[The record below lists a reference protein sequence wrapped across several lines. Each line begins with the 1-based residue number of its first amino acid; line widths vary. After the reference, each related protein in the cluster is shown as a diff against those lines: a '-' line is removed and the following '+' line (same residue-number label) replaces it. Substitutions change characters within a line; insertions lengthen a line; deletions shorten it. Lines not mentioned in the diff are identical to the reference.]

1 VIPGSKRFE
10 QNEEKS
16 VSNPNLVIDSKQFRN
31 ALGAFATGVTIVTT
45 RDAEG
50 TDVGLTAS
58 SFNSVSLEPP
68 MILWSLA
75 KTSGSLSAFMTGDY
89 FAVHVLAA
97 EQQALSDRFSKRGI
111 DKFAGLDLE
120 RGPGQVPLLGEC
132 AARFKCKTSFRY
144 EGGDHIIFVGEVIEF
159 DHSAHPPLA
168 FHGGKYAKVHPRAL
182 ENPVDVEDVN
192 SSFNKDYLGFLL
204 GVASM
209 QLYQPVR
216 SDWQQMGLTECGYF
230 VLSVLAAGKH
240 KTLSQIEELLKPSG
254 HRLGDE
260 ELGRL
265 LAAELVT
272 VQGSGPDR
280 QFDLTSRGH
289 EYAVKLF
296 VQAKSSEQKAIA
308 GLDWDDLALLKNLLK
323 KVIRNTRN

>member
-1 VIPGSKRFE
+1 M
-10 QNEEKS
+10 
-16 VSNPNLVIDSKQFRN
+16 SNSDLVIDSKQFRN

-45 RDAEG
+45 RDGSGA
-50 TDVGLTAS
+50 DVGLTAS

-75 KTSGSLSAFMTGDY
+75 KTSGSLDAFMTGEY

-97 EQQALSDRFSKRGI
+97 DQQPLSDRFSRRGI
-111 DKFAGLDLE
+111 DKFEGMQLQ
-120 RGPGQVPLLGEC
+120 RGPGQVPLLEGC
-132 AARFKCKTSFRY
+132 AARFICRTSYRY

-182 ENPVDVEDVN
+182 ESLIDTEDVG

-209 QLYQPVR
+209 QLYRPIR
-216 SDWQQMGLTECGYF
+216 LAWQAMGLSECGYF
-230 VLSVLAAGKH
+230 VLSVLSAGKH
-240 KTLSQIEELLKPSG
+240 KTQGQIEALLQPSG
-254 HRLGDE
+254 HRLDE
-260 ELGRL
+260 HELGRL
-265 LAAELVT
+265 LEAELLT
-272 VQGSGPDR
+272 VHGNGPDR
-280 QFDLTSRGH
+280 EFDLTAKGRDC
-289 EYAVKLF
+289 AVKLF
-296 VQAKSSEQKAIA
+296 VQAKSEEQKAIG

-323 KVIRNTRN
+323 KIIRNTRP